1 MSTRRR
7 RTPAQSGSAQPRK
20 SADLSVAVMNAPKGL
35 LSEIRKAA
43 IATLTSQRYARGRL
57 HITIIGDAEMK
68 RQHRRWMNDGTTTD
82 VLTFDLRDEPV
93 GRRVDGEILVCLP
106 EARRAAREHDGDW
119 RAELLLYVVHGCLH
133 LCGHDDHSAADHKR
147 MHAAEDRIL
156 AKLGWGAV
164 FSSGEVRRRHTSRRG
179 GECEGSG

>member
-1 MSTRRR
+1 MSARR
-7 RTPAQSGSAQPRK
+7 RTSPARAGSTQPREP
-20 SADLSVAVMNAPKGL
+20 ADLIVTVMNAPKGL
-35 LSEIRKAA
+35 LGDIRDAA
-43 IATLTSQRYARGRL
+43 VATLTSQRYARGRV

-68 RQHRRWMNDGTTTD
+68 RQHFRWMNDGTTTD
-82 VLTFDLRDEPV
+82 VLTFDLRDEPI

-106 EARRAAREHDGDW
+106 EARRAAREHGGDW

-133 LCGHDDHSAADHKR
+133 LCGHDDHSAAEYKR

-164 FSSGEVRRRHTSRRG
+164 FSSGETGRRPSKRRG
-179 GECEGSG
+179 GRREGAK